1 MKPRCSRLKAFL
13 ATLGLWAALGLPAT
27 ANAQSGITADV
38 MQRGVLRV
46 AIAGGNAPYSSIDT
60 NGEAV
65 GYDVEIAKAFAASLK
80 LKPEFIVVD
89 SPGRITALQ
98 GGQADV
104 AVANFTYTPERSTAV
119 AFTEP
124 YLIVGVSFLVPADS
138 PIQSVEEL
146 NAAGMKIS
154 SPRGATSADTAAS
167 VAPNAELVL
176 FESVNDS
183 FLAMKSGQADAQAS
197 ENIYAANVVAT
208 DSSVRILPGT
218 YSYEEIAI
226 GVPAGDFDWW
236 RIVNSWVHQFNH
248 SGENARVFKETI
260 GSEMPPLD

>member
-1 MKPRCSRLKAFL
+1 MAASIAIC
-13 ATLGLWAALGLPAT
+13 AALVLPAS
-27 ANAQSGITADV
+27 ANAQSGLTGNV
-38 MQRGVLRV
+38 MQRGVVRV

-60 NGEAV
+60 NGEAI
-65 GYDVEIAKAFAASLK
+65 GYDVEIAKKFAASLK
-80 LKPEFIVVD
+80 LKPEFVVVD

-98 GGQADV
+98 GGQADI

-124 YLIVGVSFLVPADS
+124 YLIVGVSFLVSANS
-138 PIQSVEEL
+138 SIKNVEEL
-146 NAAGMKIS
+146 NVAGKKIS

-167 VAPNAELVL
+167 VAPKAELVL
-176 FESVNDS
+176 FETVNDS
-183 FLAMKSGQADAQAS
+183 FLAMKSGQADAQAA
-197 ENIYAANVVAT
+197 ENIYAAKVVAQ
-208 DSSVRILPGT
+208 DPSVRILPGT

-248 SGENARVFKETI
+248 SGENARLFKQTI
-260 GSEMPPLD
+260 GSDMPPLD